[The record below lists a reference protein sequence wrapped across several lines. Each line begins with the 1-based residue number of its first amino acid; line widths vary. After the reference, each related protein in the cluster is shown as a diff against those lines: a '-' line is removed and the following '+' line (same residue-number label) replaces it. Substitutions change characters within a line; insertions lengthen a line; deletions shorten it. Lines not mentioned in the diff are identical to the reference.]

1 MSTVAQR
8 LARPAS
14 RRHAGYGA
22 FVAHRVSGV
31 LLAAFLPMH
40 FLALGLALEDEA
52 ALQRFVEFTDHPLV
66 KFAEWGLVMLL
77 GLHLALG
84 LRVVA
89 IEIGPWRGLRLAWI
103 KSAVAIAALL
113 GLAFLAALAI

>member
-1 MSTVAQR
+1 LSTVAQSF
-8 LARPAS
+8 ARPAS
-14 RRHAGYGA
+14 RKHAGFGA

-31 LLAAFLPMH
+31 LLAMFLPMH

-66 KFAEWGLVMLL
+66 KLAEWGLVILL

-89 IEIGPWRGLRLAWI
+89 IELGPWRGLRLAWI
-103 KSAVAIAALL
+103 KSAVVIAALL
-113 GLAFLAALAI
+113 GVAFLAVLAI